1 MTDTMTREER
11 IKYCQCCIKRRN
23 SSSSGLICSLT
34 GAQATFEGGC
44 DKFEEDPIAMK
55 EHFYV
60 REEKKNSRYA
70 SIESL
75 IVGLAICC
83 FVIPYTVSVV
93 GVALD
98 CDYSL
103 FVKMIG
109 VTGSFA
115 VLGGLMVYLLYLS
128 RKLRKKA
135 VANEVPD
142 TEMFRIIQEEGY
154 FPHKENDGDITFNV
168 KGMVFAFGKCANG
181 FVYGRLYYRMDPDD
195 KWLAMQAAQ
204 YTEVSFVAIKVL
216 VIPHRETILF
226 SVESLC
232 NDSESFRAFI
242 HRAVSI
248 LAESTTR
255 YHAKLRELKADS
267 DCDECEDANGDR
279 DGDIST
285 LLKMFPRKMMPS

>member
-60 REEKKNSRYA
+60 QEEKKNSRYA

-83 FVIPYTVSVV
+83 FVIPYTVSVA

-98 CDYSL
+98 GDYSL

-128 RKLRKKA
+128 RKHRKNA
-135 VANEVPD
+135 SANEVPD

-216 VIPHRETILF
+216 VIPDRETLLF

-232 NDSESFRAFI
+232 NNSEAFRTFVERAKPILQDSA
-242 HRAVSI
+242 I
-248 LAESTTR
+248 LFHKR
-255 YHAKLRELKADS
+255 INELKVDNECGENDIDNQDS
-267 DCDECEDANGDR
+267 DDNCAMIKR
-279 DGDIST
+279 
-285 LLKMFPRKMMPS
+285 LFPTKQPPS

>member
-1 MTDTMTREER
+1 MTREER

-60 REEKKNSRYA
+60 QEEKKNSRYA

-128 RKLRKKA
+128 RKHRMNA
-135 VANEVPD
+135 SANEVPD

-216 VIPHRETILF
+216 VIPDRETLLF

-232 NDSESFRAFI
+232 NNSEAFRTFVERAKPILQDSA
-242 HRAVSI
+242 I
-248 LAESTTR
+248 LFHKR
-255 YHAKLRELKADS
+255 INELKVDNECGENYIDNQDS
-267 DCDECEDANGDR
+267 DDNCAMIKR
-279 DGDIST
+279 
-285 LLKMFPRKMMPS
+285 LFPTKQPPS

>member
-1 MTDTMTREER
+1 MTREER

-60 REEKKNSRYA
+60 QEEKKNSRYA

-115 VLGGLMVYLLYLS
+115 VRGGLMVYLLYLS
-128 RKLRKKA
+128 RKHRMNA
-135 VANEVPD
+135 SANEVPD

-216 VIPHRETILF
+216 VIPDRETLLF

-232 NDSESFRAFI
+232 NNSEAFRTFVERAKPILQDSA
-242 HRAVSI
+242 I
-248 LAESTTR
+248 LFHKR
-255 YHAKLRELKADS
+255 INELKVDNECGENYIDNQDS
-267 DCDECEDANGDR
+267 DDNCAMIKR
-279 DGDIST
+279 
-285 LLKMFPRKMMPS
+285 LFPTKQPPS

>member
-60 REEKKNSRYA
+60 QEEKKNSRYA
-70 SIESL
+70 SIESI

-154 FPHKENDGDITFNV
+154 FPHKENDGDITLNV
-168 KGMVFAFGKCANG
+168 KGMVFALENAPTALCTEGSITEWILMTSGWQCRLHNIQKSPLWPSKCLL
-181 FVYGRLYYRMDPDD
+181 FPTRRLYYS
-195 KWLAMQAAQ
+195 LLNHYAMIRR
-204 YTEVSFVAIKVL
+204 VSE
-216 VIPHRETILF
+216 P
-226 SVESLC
+226 
-232 NDSESFRAFI
+232 SFIEPYQSSPNRPQD
-242 HRAVSI
+242 
-248 LAESTTR
+248 T
-255 YHAKLRELKADS
+255 
-267 DCDECEDANGDR
+267 
-279 DGDIST
+279 
-285 LLKMFPRKMMPS
+285 MPN